1 MLDVLE
7 PWLRSAD
14 LVEQVRH
21 IAQLAATR
29 AGDLDQDGSFPT
41 EDIHAL
47 AAIGALKAP
56 MPPAYGG
63 LGLGTTPQGAP
74 ALLDVLRWIGH
85 GSLPLGRLYEGHV
98 NALALLVRFGTA
110 SQVEEAARD
119 ADDGVLFGVWNTQ
132 GSDAL
137 ALEETKSGWRLR
149 GRKTFASGAGFVGRP
164 LVTAGVN
171 DGGVLMVL
179 PRLDQKGCD
188 ISRADLSDWRAHGM
202 RASATG
208 SYDFSGLA
216 VSANDIIGSEG
227 DYHRE
232 PSFSAGAWRF
242 AAVQLGGIERLLDEA
257 RLHLR
262 RAGRSSDPHQ
272 LARTGEAA
280 VATETAKLWV
290 TRAAELAEQDDG
302 RRDPG
307 QVMGYVKSCSLGG
320 RAGRS
325 RRARTRPSLGR
336 PCRFSADPS
345 DRAPEP
351 GPCHLS
357 AAARAGP
364 CADHRRCLRART
376 RHAGGGS
383 VVMSV
388 RAADALAAMG
398 DMPLLSFGQLAIRG
412 LVVVAPHP
420 DDESLGCGGLIAAAT
435 NDGIPVRVVVVSD
448 GAGSHPN
455 SVSYP
460 PARLRRLRESE
471 THTAAAELGV
481 AADAVAFLGLPDRH
495 VPSEGPDAAAAV
507 TSIVEM
513 AQACGADLMTVTWQ
527 HDPHHDHQAAFALAR
542 AACDQLPAIRLCAYP
557 IWGWTLPPDHVL
569 PEGLP
574 QGFRLAVEAQLPAK
588 RRAIAAHRSQ
598 ISRMIDDDPDS
609 FMLSAA
615 DLARFDQPYETY
627 IRVVG

>member
-14 LVEQVRH
+14 LVEQVRD
-21 IAQLAATR
+21 IARLAATR

-47 AAIGALKAP
+47 AAVGALKAP

-63 LGLGTTPQGAP
+63 LGLGTTPEGAP

-119 ADDGVLFGVWNTQ
+119 ADEGVLFGVWNTQ

-164 LVTAGVN
+164 LVTAGIN

-179 PRLDQKGCD
+179 ARPDQKACD

-262 RAGRSSDPHQ
+262 QAGRSSDPHQ

-280 VATETAKLWV
+280 VAAETARLWV

-307 QVMGYVKSCSLGG
+307 QVVAYVNLARSAVE
-320 RAGRS
+320 RAGLDVLELVHRS
-325 RRARTRPSLGR
+325 VGLAGFLRTHPIERLSRDLATYLRQPA
-336 PCRFSADPS
+336 P
-345 DRAPEP
+345 DRA
-351 GPCHLS
+351 L
-357 AAARAGP
+357 
-364 CADHRRCLRART
+364 T
-376 RHAGGGS
+376 
-383 VVMSV
+383 
-388 RAADALAAMG
+388 
-398 DMPLLSFGQLAIRG
+398 
-412 LVVVAPHP
+412 
-420 DDESLGCGGLIAAAT
+420 
-435 NDGIPVRVVVVSD
+435 
-448 GAGSHPN
+448 
-455 SVSYP
+455 
-460 PARLRRLRESE
+460 
-471 THTAAAELGV
+471 TAAAYVLGR
-481 AADAVAFLGLPDRH
+481 DTP
-495 VPSEGPDAAAAV
+495 
-507 TSIVEM
+507 
-513 AQACGADLMTVTWQ
+513 
-527 HDPHHDHQAAFALAR
+527 
-542 AACDQLPAIRLCAYP
+542 
-557 IWGWTLPPDHVL
+557 
-569 PEGLP
+569 
-574 QGFRLAVEAQLPAK
+574 
-588 RRAIAAHRSQ
+588 
-598 ISRMIDDDPDS
+598 
-609 FMLSAA
+609 AA
-615 DLARFDQPYETY
+615 DLWS
-627 IRVVG
+627 

>member
-1 MLDVLE
+1 
-7 PWLRSAD
+7 
-14 LVEQVRH
+14 
-21 IAQLAATR
+21 
-29 AGDLDQDGSFPT
+29 
-41 EDIHAL
+41 
-47 AAIGALKAP
+47 

-63 LGLGTTPQGAP
+63 LGLGTTPEGAP

-110 SQVEEAARD
+110 SQVEDAARD
-119 ADDGVLFGVWNTQ
+119 ADEGVLFGVWNTQ

-137 ALEETKSGWRLR
+137 ALEQTKSGWRLR

-179 PRLDQKGCD
+179 PRLDQKACE

-208 SYDFSGLA
+208 SYDFSGLT
-216 VSANDIIGSEG
+216 VSANDIIGGEG

-232 PSFSAGAWRF
+232 PTFSAGAWRF

-262 RAGRSSDPHQ
+262 QAGRSFDPHQ
-272 LARTGEAA
+272 LARMGEAA
-280 VATETAKLWV
+280 VAAETARLWV
-290 TRAAELAEQDDG
+290 TRAAELAEQEDG

-307 QVMGYVKSCSLGG
+307 QVVAYVNLARSAVE
-320 RAGRS
+320 RAGLDVLELVHRS
-325 RRARTRPSLGR
+325 VGLA
-336 PCRFSADPS
+336 RFSADPS
-345 DRAPEP
+345 DRTPEP

-364 CADHRRCLRART
+364 CADHRRRLCART

-383 VVMSV
+383 VVMNV
-388 RAADALAAMG
+388 RAADALAAMS

-435 NDGIPVRVVVVSD
+435 TDGIPVQIVVVSD

-455 SVSYP
+455 SVAYP

-471 THTAAAELGV
+471 TLTAAAELGV
-481 AADAVAFLGLPDRH
+481 AADAVVFLGLPDRH

-507 TSIVEM
+507 TSIVKI
-513 AQACGADLMTVTWQ
+513 AQGCGADLMTVTWQ
-527 HDPHHDHQAAFALAR
+527 HDPHHDHQAGFALAR
-542 AACDQLPAIRLCAYP
+542 AACDQCRRSGSAPIPYGAGPCRRTTCCPSASRKAFASPSKRTCPPNAEPLPRTA
-557 IWGWTLPPDHVL
+557 
-569 PEGLP
+569 
-574 QGFRLAVEAQLPAK
+574 
-588 RRAIAAHRSQ
+588 RR
-598 ISRMIDDDPDS
+598 
-609 FMLSAA
+609 SAA
-615 DLARFDQPYETY
+615 
-627 IRVVG
+627 

>member
-14 LVEQVRH
+14 LVEQVRD
-21 IAQLAATR
+21 IARLAATR

-63 LGLGTTPQGAP
+63 LGLGTTPEGALV
-74 ALLDVLRWIGH
+74 LLDVLRWIGH

-119 ADDGVLFGVWNTQ
+119 ADEGVLFGVWNTQ

-179 PRLDQKGCD
+179 ARLDQKACD

-216 VSANDIIGSEG
+216 VSANDIIGGEG

-232 PSFSAGAWRF
+232 PGFSAGAWRF

-262 RAGRSSDPHQ
+262 QAGRSSDAHQ

-280 VATETAKLWV
+280 VAAETAKLWV

-302 RRDPG
+302 AAIP
-307 QVMGYVKSCSLGG
+307 
-320 RAGRS
+320 GRS
-325 RRARTRPSLGR
+325 
-336 PCRFSADPS
+336 
-345 DRAPEP
+345 
-351 GPCHLS
+351 
-357 AAARAGP
+357 
-364 CADHRRCLRART
+364 
-376 RHAGGGS
+376 
-383 VVMSV
+383 
-388 RAADALAAMG
+388 
-398 DMPLLSFGQLAIRG
+398 LL
-412 LVVVAPHP
+412 
-420 DDESLGCGGLIAAAT
+420 T
-435 NDGIPVRVVVVSD
+435 
-448 GAGSHPN
+448 
-455 SVSYP
+455 
-460 PARLRRLRESE
+460 
-471 THTAAAELGV
+471 
-481 AADAVAFLGLPDRH
+481 
-495 VPSEGPDAAAAV
+495 
-507 TSIVEM
+507 
-513 AQACGADLMTVTWQ
+513 
-527 HDPHHDHQAAFALAR
+527 
-542 AACDQLPAIRLCAYP
+542 
-557 IWGWTLPPDHVL
+557 
-569 PEGLP
+569 
-574 QGFRLAVEAQLPAK
+574 
-588 RRAIAAHRSQ
+588 
-598 ISRMIDDDPDS
+598 
-609 FMLSAA
+609 
-615 DLARFDQPYETY
+615 
-627 IRVVG
+627 